1 MVFHFFFIFIFIKL
15 RWMGSRINT
24 AVDKFNLF
32 RYRKQLTTY
41 KMHLLACQFSLKHC
55 VFFKLITLSF
65 KTKLIIGNFLIINE
79 KKTYVWYWFT
89 FRFILYSGLS
99 NCLTSLII
107 INSLILSYWSLL
119 QITTFFSLFYIRKW
133 KENGLLF
140 TFFLNYI
147 ECWLKAF
154 SWWH

>member
-1 MVFHFFFIFIFIKL
+1 
-15 RWMGSRINT
+15 MGSRINT

-79 KKTYVWYWFT
+79 KKHMYD
-89 FRFILYSGLS
+89 I
-99 NCLTSLII
+99 
-107 INSLILSYWSLL
+107 
-119 QITTFFSLFYIRKW
+119 
-133 KENGLLF
+133 GLLLDLYY
-140 TFFLNYI
+140 TADYLI
-147 ECWLKAF
+147 VL
-154 SWWH
+154 HH